1 MHHMTVTDRQT
12 DKNSRKQ
19 TGVMYE
25 VFFLIT
31 HFPQPSPTFQSFFT
45 PKKQCCQLT
54 NKHLNHEPM
63 RTKSDGN
70 KPHESCFFW
79 IFLQIAV
86 FPMIAPIV
94 SCIRRTATPDR
105 ESLPE
110 STREH
115 LFWFCSCCYDKATWG
130 RAGLFGLQFQVTGKS
145 RQGLKVA
152 FHITSKSTQRI
163 NQRMLTCSNSFL
175 YSIQFWAHPMK
186 WCHQHSGLVLTPPP
200 FF

>member
-1 MHHMTVTDRQT
+1 MYKNNNILDVLVTLNQIYQNWLCKFLFPFYSVVTRNFICLCPLLLCPRDQNTFLQKQVEKDLFWLRVSTHPSSWWQKLAARWRFLMHHMTVTDRQT

-79 IFLQIAV
+79 IFL
-86 FPMIAPIV
+86 
-94 SCIRRTATPDR
+94 
-105 ESLPE
+105 
-110 STREH
+110 
-115 LFWFCSCCYDKATWG
+115 
-130 RAGLFGLQFQVTGKS
+130 
-145 RQGLKVA
+145 
-152 FHITSKSTQRI
+152 
-163 NQRMLTCSNSFL
+163 
-175 YSIQFWAHPMK
+175 
-186 WCHQHSGLVLTPPP
+186 
-200 FF
+200 